1 MSDNNIFK
9 KIINREIPAYI
20 VYEDSNFLAFL
31 DIHPLQPGHTL
42 VIPKKEVD
50 YFFDIEDDLLGA
62 MMSFAK
68 KVAHKIKSVIPCKR
82 ISLTVIGLDVPHAH
96 IHLIP
101 INSTEDLNFNKKAA
115 IITEDEMKNIC
126 ELISKT

>member
-1 MSDNNIFK
+1 MSNDNVFK

-42 VIPKKEVD
+42 VIPKKEID

-82 ISLTVIGLDVPHAH
+82 ISLIVIGLDIHHAH

-101 INSTEDLNFNKKAA
+101 INSTEDIDFHRPAA
-115 IITEDEMKNIC
+115 IITGDEMKKIC
-126 ELISKT
+126 ELISKA